1 MKIQRVHGREIVD
14 SRGNPTIEVDVTLE
28 GGAFGRAAVPS
39 GASTGQREALELR
52 DGDTRRYLG
61 KGVTR
66 AVGHVNGEIAAALAG
81 RDGDQRAVD
90 VDLIRLDGTDNK
102 GRLGANALLGVSM
115 ALARATAVAE
125 GVPLYRHLARL
136 HGAVGGGTVLPAPM
150 MNILNGGAHADSS
163 VDFQE
168 FMVMPLGAA
177 SFAEAVRTG
186 AEIFHTLRGILKK
199 KGHATGVGDEGGFAP
214 SLSSN
219 REAVDLVL
227 EAVSRAGYTP
237 GGDVYLALDVAS
249 SELWNEADHTYQ
261 FRKSGEQTRTPDQ
274 MVALYEDWVRQYPI
288 ISIEDGVAEGDWDG
302 WKALTTALRDRV
314 QLVGDDLFVT
324 NTEILGRGI
333 REGVANSILIKL
345 NQIGTVTET
354 LDAISMASEAGYTSI
369 ISHRSGE
376 TEDTTIADLAVAT
389 AAGQIKTGSAS
400 RSDRVAKYNQLLR
413 IEEELGTAG
422 RYAGRSAIRQ
432 LGRR

>member
-1 MKIQRVHGREIVD
+1 MKIQKVHGREIVD
-14 SRGNPTIEVDVTLE
+14 SRGNPTVEVEVTLDS
-28 GGAFGRAAVPS
+28 GALGRAAVPS

-52 DGDTRRYLG
+52 DGDKKRYLG
-61 KGVTR
+61 KGVTK
-66 AVGHVNGEIAAALAG
+66 AVGHVNGEIAKALAG
-81 RDGDQRAVD
+81 TDADQRAAD
-90 VDLIRLDGTDNK
+90 EAMNALDGTDNK

-115 ALARATAVAE
+115 ALARASAAAA
-125 GVPLYRHLARL
+125 GVPLYRHLATL
-136 HGAVGGGTVLPAPM
+136 QGSKGGGTLLPVPM

-168 FMVMPLGAA
+168 FMVMPVGAS
-177 SFAEAVRTG
+177 SFAEALRAG

-227 EAVSRAGYTP
+227 EAVSQAGYKA
-237 GGDVYLALDVAS
+237 GDNIYLALDVAS
-249 SELWNEADHTYQ
+249 SELWNESTHTYE
-261 FRKSGEQTRTPDQ
+261 FKKSGEKTRTPDE
-274 MVALYEDWVRQYPI
+274 MVSLYEDWVRQYPI

-302 WKALTTALRDRV
+302 WRAITRALGDKV

-324 NTEILGRGI
+324 NTQILEKGI
-333 REGVANSILIKL
+333 NEHVANSILIKL

-354 LDAISMASEAGYTSI
+354 LDAIAMASNAGYTSI

-413 IEEELGTAG
+413 IEEELASAG
-422 RYAGRSAIRQ
+422 RYAGKAALKQ
-432 LGRR
+432 LK